1 MDNKT
6 EAAMNVVRGE
16 ERPENVSLGQW
27 VWETLMGDFKQDR
40 TAGQIGTDMVISLI
54 PFVGT
59 ATSLR
64 DLVANILNY
73 FKNPK
78 DKLILL
84 FIAITLISFVPEGG
98 PIAKGVFK
106 IIFVYLRKYA
116 KDAADLTNTAKLVP
130 IVNRAVDAALPQI
143 VKFLQDS
150 RVIQWATNNRAANL
164 LGHAATGLRF
174 LADKIDGAKL
184 KAAFNQAMDTLIG
197 LLKKIYHLVPASTA
211 TKIED
216 FLEQINKVRKEIAD
230 SLEDTVKPLRIILK
244 TAAKR
249 LDDYALVTECRMVN
263 KGWIAPMS
271 EDGTALLVKAHPPEW
286 AKLGDMLHP
295 PYKEGEAEA
304 RALDIQRE
312 AEKAKLEGKDYP
324 YPRLTARD
332 IATFERKTMK
342 PDRITG
348 PKKLYRIVD
357 PTTSGGGI
365 FWVDEDT
372 FKELTSRAI
381 WREKLAVPPNWN
393 QNGQYVVYEIPAGE
407 TLYIWKGKAASQ
419 PIRGTPYHLEGGGDQ
434 IVFYPEADTMK
445 TGRPRVDPRTGEDV
459 LIKGRADT
467 SIETKDITGK
477 PVTMKAVREKINDPH
492 VKGPY
497 STHWG
502 MTDWTPEEAKR
513 LLIYLPDTFD
523 PNNKPRK

>member
-16 ERPENVSLGQW
+16 ERPENVGLGQW

-40 TAGQIGTDMVISLI
+40 TAGQIGTDMVISLV

-150 RVIQWATNNRAANL
+150 RVIQWATNNKVANL

-174 LADKIDGAKL
+174 LADKINGAKL

-271 EDGTALLVKAHPPEW
+271 EEGTALLVKAHPPEW
-286 AKLGDMLHP
+286 AKLGRMGHP
-295 PYKEGEAEA
+295 PYESGEAEA
-304 RALDIQRE
+304 VAAQLKN
-312 AEKAKLEGKDYP
+312 AGKNYP
-324 YPRLTARD
+324 YPRLPAD
-332 IATFERKTMK
+332 KIATFERKTMETH
-342 PDRITG
+342 PIEG

-357 PTTSGGGI
+357 PSSSGGGM
-365 FWVDEDT
+365 FWVDEAT
-372 FKELTSRAI
+372 FKELTSRAV

-407 TLYIWKGKAASQ
+407 TLYTWKGKAASQ

-459 LIKGRADT
+459 LIKDRVDT

-477 PVTMKAVREKINDPH
+477 PVTMNVREKINDAH
-492 VKGPY
+492 IKGPY

-523 PNNKPRK
+523 SNNKSRK